1 MSLLAHGIGGVRDL
15 PVPDWLFLWG
25 GAVVLVLS
33 FLALGTLWRRPLLE
47 RLSPG
52 RPLPPGLERVLRSTV
67 LRVVLGSVSAA
78 LLVLVFLTALLGEP
92 SSALNLAPTFV
103 YVVFWLGTVVLQ
115 VVLGNVWPAL
125 NPWLAIADAVAWLG
139 ARLGRVWEP
148 LAAYPE
154 RLGVYPA
161 AVLLFAFTAL
171 ELAYSDPA
179 SPRSLA
185 IAIALYSYVT
195 WFGMTVFGRRAWLT
209 HGEAFTV
216 YFGLLA
222 RVAPFGQHD
231 GRLVFRAPLSGL
243 AGADRRPGVLAFVA
257 AMLGSVGFDGL
268 SRATFWQDLRARVE
282 GPYVLESPGLADLV
296 GTLLALAGLLGCILL
311 VCAAYLAAVQVA
323 RAGDQG
329 AGTKPAVG
337 LLAEPR
343 PDRPGVRGRA
353 LLHAA
358 PDPGSVRDPARLRP
372 IRLRLGRSRNLRLP
386 AEPRAALA
394 ELGLVRPGRG
404 PRRRPHGGTR
414 SRARPSDQRPL
425 AARCAPLAIRDV
437 GADGAVYGWRTVA
450 ALAGLNAMVAHGGLG
465 GAVVESLVVLGIVG
479 VFVTLWLRER
489 RARTS
494 EAAGDG
500 LDQIKPQ

>member
-1 MSLLAHGIGGVRDL
+1 LSLLAHGIGGVRDL

-103 YVVFWLGTVVLQ
+103 YVVFWLGIVVLQ

-125 NPWLAIADAVAWLG
+125 NPWLAIADAVAWLW

-268 SRATFWQDLRARVE
+268 SRARFWQDLRARVE
-282 GPYVLESPGLADLV
+282 GPYVLDSRGLADLF
-296 GTLLALAGLLGCILL
+296 GTLLALAGLLACILL
-311 VCAAYLAAVQVA
+311 VCVAYLAAVQVA
-323 RAGDQG
+323 RRVIEEQERSLVPDFLPSLVPIALVYAVAHYFTLLLIQGQFAIPLASDPFGYGWDVLGTYDFQPNLAPLSPNSVWYVQVGALVAGHV
-329 AGTKPAVG
+329 AGLAV
-337 LLAEPR
+337 AH
-343 PDRPGVRGRA
+343 DRA
-353 LLHAA
+353 I
-358 PDPGSVRDPARLRP
+358 S
-372 IRLRLGRSRNLRLP
+372 IFRS
-386 AEPRAALA
+386 RAALRSQYA
-394 ELGLVRPGRG
+394 MLV
-404 PRRRPHGGTR
+404 
-414 SRARPSDQRPL
+414 L
-425 AARCAPLAIRDV
+425 MVL
-437 GADGAVYGWRTVA
+437 YTV
-450 ALAGLNAMVAHGGLG
+450 GGL
-465 GAVVESLVVLGIVG
+465 
-479 VFVTLWLRER
+479 WLL
-489 RARTS
+489 S
-494 EAAGDG
+494 QD
-500 LDQIKPQ
+500 